1 MKVLSYRLLLRP
13 EPEGGFTV
21 IVPALPGCITCG
33 RTIAE
38 AKEMAADA
46 IAVYVESLKEH
57 GEPVP
62 DDTGVLEEM
71 VTFAYA

>member
-33 RTIAE
+33 KTIAE
-38 AKEMAADA
+38 AKRMAADA
-46 IAVYVESLKEH
+46 IAAYVQSLKEH
-57 GEPVP
+57 GEPIP
-62 DDTGVLEEM
+62 DDTDVLEET

>member
-13 EPEGGFTV
+13 EPEGGSTV
-21 IVPALPGCITCG
+21 IVPALPGCITFG

-38 AKEMAADA
+38 AKRMSADA
-46 IAVYVESLKEH
+46 IAAYVESLKDH
-57 GEPVP
+57 GERVP

-71 VTFAYA
+71 LTLAHA